1 MSGAPTRSARSVAI
15 DADGLEPLLDASYA
29 ECLRIAAAH
38 YENFPVASWLLPRRM
53 RRHVAAV
60 YAFARQA
67 DDFADEGEM
76 PATERHRRLDDWETR
91 LRTCARGVATDDT
104 AASRVF
110 LALGHTIETF
120 NLPLGLFEDL
130 LSAFRQDITTD
141 RYETWEHLL
150 DYCRRSANPVGR
162 LVLRLGG
169 LDDPALDRASDGLCT
184 ALQLT
189 NFWQDL
195 ERDWANGRLYVPEA
209 DRLACGAREE
219 HLTDRQWTSA
229 WRRTMERAESRTRD
243 LFASGRLVCDAVP
256 GRLGFELRLT
266 WLGATRVLDRLA
278 ASHFDVFTSRPRLSA
293 LDAIPLLWRAT
304 TWRAA

>member
-1 MSGAPTRSARSVAI
+1 MSGAPTRSARSIAI
-15 DADGLEPLLDASYA
+15 DADAAEPLLDTSYA
-29 ECLRIAAAH
+29 ECQRFAAAH

-67 DDFADEGEM
+67 DDFADEGDL
-76 PATERHRRLDDWETR
+76 PAVERHRRLDDWETR
-91 LRTCARGVATDDT
+91 LRTCVRGAAVDDT
-104 AASRVF
+104 RASRVF

-120 NLPLGLFEDL
+120 DLPIRLFEDL

-141 RYETWEHLL
+141 RYETWEQLL

-162 LVLRLGG
+162 LVLRLAGI
-169 LDDPALDRASDGLCT
+169 DDPAHDRASDALCT

-195 ERDWANGRLYVPEA
+195 ARDWGRGRLYVPA
-209 DRLACGAREE
+209 IDRLACGAREQD
-219 HLTDRQWTSA
+219 LSAGRWTSE
-229 WRRTMERAESRTRD
+229 WVRTMERAESRTRQ
-243 LFASGRLVCDAVP
+243 LFERGRPVCDAVQ
-256 GRLGFELRLT
+256 GRLRLELRMT
-266 WLGATRVLDRLA
+266 WLGATLVLDRLA
-278 ASHFDVFTSRPRLSA
+278 SSRFDVFASRPRLHA
-293 LDAIPLLWRAT
+293 LDAMPLLWRAA